1 MERTLVLLKPDSIQ
15 RELVGNI
22 INRFERKGM
31 KIVGLKMSQL
41 DSDILVDHYKHISDK
56 PFFPEIR
63 DFMSSTPVVCMA
75 VEGVDAISTVRE
87 MAGVTLSR
95 TASNGS
101 VRGDLAM
108 SIQCNLIHTSDSLE
122 SAEVELARFFNQDEI
137 FEYNKITDI
146 VIYSSNEK

>member
-108 SIQCNLIHTSDSLE
+108 SIQCNLIHTSNSLE

>member
-41 DSDILVDHYKHISDK
+41 DSDILVAHYKHISDK